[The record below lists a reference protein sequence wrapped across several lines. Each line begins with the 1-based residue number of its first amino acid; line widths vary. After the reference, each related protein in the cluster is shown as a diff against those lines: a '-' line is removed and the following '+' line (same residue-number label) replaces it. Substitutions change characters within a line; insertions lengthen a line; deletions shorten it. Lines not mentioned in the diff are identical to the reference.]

1 MKNKF
6 LNYLSVYQEVISAS
20 EYRDTQLAKTK
31 NGLSDIKNY
40 KIENITF
47 FKDFIEK
54 IKNNLLTFPDEMDKK
69 ADVYSIKDLP
79 DDEYSN
85 RLQTVHS
92 DYAPD
97 DDEDEGHWDDDQLDE
112 DEDEDEEDENYD
124 ESVKTPSRKAFEHL
138 YKSVDGKSL
147 TTINNFRK
155 DIEEIE
161 KNKDIENDLIRYIKN
176 HCKPFVNLYDKRNY
190 NDDFDKY
197 LYCGILNYYLS
208 NKYMDRLVK
217 SRGDNYIWLTSHIKD
232 AIFSPYFK
240 QKSQQTSERIKL
252 KNRLRVVVPD
262 FETKTNSQ
270 ISADITDMIGKTKN
284 EKEKTK
290 LNELL
295 TKIQDNKLSMDMEE
309 LSVNDARKV
318 VMQLFNN
325 IKRNIRQNAVFNK
338 SFTTLG
344 SRKFVFDFNTGKP
357 SALDN
362 EISKN
367 NIRLQ
372 ALLVKLGYTF
382 NEIEFEIGRVRDGKN
397 LMSFKELVPILRQKQ
412 SEIKSFSPEKESEI
426 EDLTQ
431 ELDVAEDELI
441 IFDTLKNID
450 KNQIADLKKLLGYGE
465 EVNKNIGDLIQ
476 EANKIDKEKTKEI
489 LKKYNR
495 NKLNKLLALIREK
508 LIINT
513 ESNKKLREEYE
524 EIIELL
530 SDMQHIHSN
539 QKMKIIFTLSPR
551 EFISQSTR
559 ANLTKSIKSCMNVF
573 YGLNRKFLP
582 TALMSGSFT
591 VWLVKVNKDK
601 DGNDIIDSKIVDPLA
616 RIVVKP
622 FKNSNGDVFFI
633 PDNVYAANDNSD
645 FVSKFNSKVFEILNH
660 NNVLPNDM
668 YYLDTEANYRD
679 SVVSIT
685 NDVFSRLMYND
696 EKMEKVKKE
705 MSAGDAIYLNKKI
718 QLNNKPEKI
727 FEKMLKVSDKN
738 LLQNVGLYDISD
750 IVNVPKGNYN
760 ELEIWSRNV
769 KKIDSDAD
777 IKELTIKSTCEKLN
791 SLENIKNIDKIKNLY
806 IYNGAKIP
814 AKLLK
819 SKTIGKLSFQNK
831 IGSDEDIDIDGV
843 LDLMDLKVNAKKIS
857 AGKII
862 LNKVNTNKVKEI
874 KAKKIFLNSLCE
886 DNEDFRKYKKFKE
899 IIGREIF
906 SDLDIAKIFI
916 IIRMISLNDF
926 KNKNIEQ
933 LIRERIEMSDTK
945 MKKFKNILLNFLNND
960 KDLISRI
967 CKTKLSRE
975 IDYRQV
981 EYEEKQA
988 ALKKYFYSNFNENE
1002 SFDFNKINAD
1012 ELEELGGYMVFD
1024 KIDLRRF
1031 KNLKILKLEN
1041 FNNIKELLLPPSIV
1055 VVKRVKNFSVLKNIN
1070 ELKNLKSLLFTTSV
1084 QSDKSFY
1091 PENVDNEI
1099 FKNLIEFK
1107 FDIDE
1112 KTFDKRFILSPY
1124 IQLLYANESPNRGI
1138 RKIINVSSKKKSEFF
1153 DFYKKNKIADVKV
1166 LNYSTPFNKHDI
1178 KNAYYSNKI
1187 VFDFENETTKANL
1200 TDKTVYVDNSD
1211 SSKII
1216 IENNFFDFYVDTV
1229 IPNNINPNVS
1239 LEVEIYINEKTP
1251 KKINLKKITEKLIIS
1266 QYDRKSIRIKIF
1278 LKDSEEIKKYEIE
1291 SDIGYSF
1298 YYQGTYL
1305 SPYLDK
1311 TKKIEI
1317 SMDGYPPGFSLEITE
1332 SMLKKGVINVDDYLK
1347 IKDSIEY
1354 TDKKVLINLDFKNY
1368 ITNIRKKYDR
1378 FFRFIMTKENKIEIL
1393 NNFINKKF
1401 KPIERLQDNLK
1412 LVMVD
1417 YTVEPIS
1424 NIYYYKIIAKIL
1436 ENNIDLV
1443 RTFSENSI
1451 YSNSVID
1458 NFNPYFKKMLK
1469 DD

>member
-6 LNYLSVYQEVISAS
+6 FKYLSVYQEAISTA
-20 EYRDTQLAKTK
+20 EYRDVQIAKTK
-31 NGLSDIKNY
+31 NGLSDIKEY

-69 ADVYSIKDLP
+69 ADVYTIKDLP
-79 DDEYSN
+79 DDEYKN
-85 RLQTVHS
+85 RLQTVHPG
-92 DYAPD
+92 YTPD
-97 DDEDEGHWDDDQLDE
+97 DEEEENDEDY
-112 DEDEDEEDENYD
+112 DEEEEEEEEENYD
-124 ESVKTPSRKAFEHL
+124 ESTKTPSRKAFEHL

-147 TTINNFRK
+147 VTINNFKK

-176 HCKPFVNLYDKRNY
+176 HCKPFMDLYDKRNY
-190 NDDFDKY
+190 NENFDKY

-208 NKYMDRLVK
+208 NKYTDRLVK

-240 QKSQQTSERIKL
+240 QKSQQSAERVKL
-252 KNRLRVVVPD
+252 KNRLRIVVPD

-270 ISADITDMIGKTKN
+270 ISAEIMDAVNKTKN
-284 EKEKTK
+284 EKEKAK

-295 TKIQDNKLSMDMEE
+295 VKVQDNKLSMDMEE
-309 LSVNDARKV
+309 LSVSDARKAV
-318 VMQLFNN
+318 IQLFNN
-325 IKRNIRQNAVFNK
+325 IKRNIRQNVIFNK

-344 SRKFVFDFNTGKP
+344 SRKFIFDFNTGKP

-372 ALLVKLGYTF
+372 ALLIKLGYTF
-382 NEIEFEIGRVRDGKN
+382 NEIEFETGRVRDDKN

-412 SEIKSFSPEKESEI
+412 SEIKSFSQEKESEI
-426 EDLTQ
+426 EDLAQ

-441 IFDTLKNID
+441 IVDALKNID
-450 KNQIADLKKLLGYGE
+450 KNQIVDLKKLLSYGE

-622 FKNSNGDVFFI
+622 FRNNNGDVFFI
-633 PDNVYAANDNSD
+633 PDTVYAANDNSN
-645 FVSKFNSKVFEILNH
+645 FVSKFSSKVFEIINH
-660 NNVLPNDM
+660 NNLLPNDM

-679 SVVSIT
+679 SVDSIT

-696 EKMEKVKKE
+696 EKMEKIKKE
-705 MSAGDAIYLNKKI
+705 ISAGDAIYLNKKI
-718 QLNNKPEKI
+718 QLNNKAERI
-727 FEKMLKVSDKN
+727 FEKMLKISDKN
-738 LLQNVGLYDISD
+738 LLPNVGLYDTSD

-791 SLENIKNIDKIKNLY
+791 SLENIKNIDKIKILK
-806 IYNGAKIP
+806 IYNGAKVP

-819 SKTIGKLSFQNK
+819 SKTIGKLSFENK
-831 IGSDEDIDIDGV
+831 IGNDENIEIDGV

-886 DNEDFRKYKKFKE
+886 DNEDFRKYRKFKE

-933 LIRERIEMSDTK
+933 LIRERIDMSDVK
-945 MKKFKNILLNFLNND
+945 MKKFKNILLNFLSND
-960 KDLISRI
+960 KELISKI
-967 CKTKLSRE
+967 CKTKLSPE
-975 IDYRQV
+975 VDYRQV
-981 EYEEKQA
+981 EYEAKQE
-988 ALKKYFYSNFNENE
+988 ALKKFFYSSFNEQE
-1002 SFDFNKINAD
+1002 SFDFNKINAE
-1012 ELEELGGYMVFD
+1012 ELEELEANVVFD

-1031 KNLKILKLEN
+1031 KNLKKIEFGN
-1041 FNNIKELLLPPSIV
+1041 FNSIKEVLLPPSIV
-1055 VVKRVKNFSVLKNIN
+1055 VIKRVKNFSVLKNIN
-1070 ELKNLKSLLFTTSV
+1070 ELKNLKSLLFSTSMP
-1084 QSDKSFY
+1084 SDKSFY
-1091 PENVDNEI
+1091 PENVDDEI

-1107 FDIDE
+1107 FDIDK

-1124 IQLLYANESPNRGI
+1124 VQFLYVNEGLGGTLS
-1138 RKIINVSSKKKSEFF
+1138 KIIKKDQESVNFL
-1153 DFYKKNKIADVKV
+1153 KNNMIKNIKV
-1166 LNYSTPFNKHDI
+1166 LDWDTPFNKYHD
-1178 KNAYYSNKI
+1178 KNAYYSKKM
-1187 VFDFENETTKANL
+1187 VFDSEAVKADLMN
-1200 TDKTVYVDNSD
+1200 KTVYIDNSNP
-1211 SSKII
+1211 SQII
-1216 IENNFFDFYVDTV
+1216 IKNNFFDFYVDTV
-1229 IPNNINPNVS
+1229 IPNDINPNVS
-1239 LEVEIYINEKTP
+1239 LEVEIHINEKTP

-1278 LKDSEEIKKYEIE
+1278 LNDPEKIKEYEIE

-1298 YYQGTYL
+1298 YYQGSYL
-1305 SPYLDK
+1305 SPYLNK
-1311 TKKIEI
+1311 KKKIEI
-1317 SMDGYPPGFSLEITE
+1317 SMDGYQSGFSLEITE
-1332 SMLKKGVINVDDYLK
+1332 NMIKKGIINIDDYLK
-1347 IKDSIEY
+1347 IKDSVEH
-1354 TDKKVLINLDFKNY
+1354 TDKKVFITLDFRDY
-1368 ITNIRKKYDR
+1368 IIDTQKKYNR
-1378 FFRFIMTKENKIEIL
+1378 FFQFIMKKENKIELL
-1393 NNFINKKF
+1393 NNFIEKKF
-1401 KPIERLQDNLK
+1401 KPIDRLRDDLK
-1412 LVMVD
+1412 FVMVD
-1417 YTVEPIS
+1417 YSVKPIS
-1424 NIYYYKIIAKIL
+1424 NIIHYKIIAKIL
-1436 ENNIDLV
+1436 ENSIDLI
-1443 RTFSENSI
+1443 RSFSENSS
-1451 YSNSVID
+1451 YSVSVVD
-1458 NFNPYFKKMLK
+1458 NFNQHFKKILK